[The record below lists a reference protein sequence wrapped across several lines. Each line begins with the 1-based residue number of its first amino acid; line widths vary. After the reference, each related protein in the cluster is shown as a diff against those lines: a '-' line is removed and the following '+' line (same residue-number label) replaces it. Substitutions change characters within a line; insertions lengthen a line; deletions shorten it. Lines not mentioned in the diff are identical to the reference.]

1 MARLGCPFKVV
12 PVQFIKLSCH
22 KSICLNHEQR
32 NTRRLLVEYR
42 LAVKAWLVCLST
54 PMCLTEWCPE
64 FALYH
69 IVHTKVFNKE
79 RWVTDR
85 KGVKIVFL
93 RVLQLKDSSDRHVL
107 FTYKR
112 VFNYLQLQQGY
123 QWGREAVMN
132 PTPFAWLT
140 SLHSSF
146 VGAGDGGGGVE
157 AWSTGMEE
165 AGNASP
171 SSSSSSSSRWVDG
184 ESLSVEQR
192 EAVEES
198 VESVYEE
205 WVRAVGSE
213 SFVPQSVNKRGH
225 ITK

>member
-85 KGVKIVFL
+85 KCVKIVFL

-107 FTYKR
+107 LTTR
-112 VFNYLQLQQGY
+112 AYLIIYSYNKAISEDGRLWWTQHPLPDLPHYTALSWGLGMVVGVWRHGQQG
-123 QWGREAVMN
+123 WRMPVTPLLPPPPPRRRVGWMGRA
-132 PTPFAWLT
+132 
-140 SLHSSF
+140 
-146 VGAGDGGGGVE
+146 
-157 AWSTGMEE
+157 
-165 AGNASP
+165 
-171 SSSSSSSSRWVDG
+171 
-184 ESLSVEQR
+184 
-192 EAVEES
+192 
-198 VESVYEE
+198 
-205 WVRAVGSE
+205 
-213 SFVPQSVNKRGH
+213 
-225 ITK
+225 